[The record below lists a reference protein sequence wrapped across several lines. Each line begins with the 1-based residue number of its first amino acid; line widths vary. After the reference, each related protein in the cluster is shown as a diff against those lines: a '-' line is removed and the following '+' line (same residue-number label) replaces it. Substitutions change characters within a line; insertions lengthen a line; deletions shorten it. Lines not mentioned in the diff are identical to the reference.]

1 MDWTERFAQRA
12 RNRGGAE
19 LAAILSGPG
28 PGVLA
33 MTGGFPNVA
42 TFQTSILGEIA
53 ARVIASD
60 PGVALQYGPSAGL
73 PSVREYLRSRV
84 ASTQGVEPAED
95 ELIVT
100 SGGMECIDLLCRT
113 LLEPGDGVA
122 IEAPTYLG
130 AILGFAG
137 YEAQL
142 TGIPMDEEGMLVD
155 ELVALFEGGYRP
167 KFVYVIPEYQ
177 NPSGRT
183 LSLARRQ
190 ALVAACRAFGVLIFE
205 DVAYRD
211 LSYDGST
218 LPSLWSL
225 APDVVLQ
232 AGTFSKVFC
241 PGFRLGW
248 AAGPPE
254 LIAKLA
260 IAKQNTDQC
269 AGALGQRM
277 VEEYGR
283 GGHFDRGIPKARALY
298 ASHWAATE
306 RALREHMPEGVRW
319 SEPTG
324 GMFTWLEVPE
334 GLDTLALRDDAIDA
348 GVAYVPGEAFYPA
361 VGGDREMRLSFSSLG
376 EDDLGEAVRRLA
388 GVIAQATR
396 TRSARNRSSAATSSG
411 GANR

>member
-1 MDWTERFAQRA
+1 MDWTSRFAERA

-42 TFQTSILGEIA
+42 TFQTELLGEIA
-53 ARVIASD
+53 ARVIAAD

-73 PSVREYLRSRV
+73 ASTREYLRSRV
-84 ASTQGVEPAED
+84 AATQGREPGPD

-122 IEAPTYLG
+122 VEAPTYLG
-130 AILGFAG
+130 ALLAFAG
-137 YEAQL
+137 YEASI
-142 TGIPMDEEGMLVD
+142 TGVPMDSDGLVVD

-183 LSLARRQ
+183 MTLERRV
-190 ALVAACRAFGVLIFE
+190 ALVEACREHGVLVFE
-205 DVAYRD
+205 DVAYRE
-211 LSYDGST
+211 LAFSGSP

-225 APDVVLQ
+225 GPDVVLQ
-232 AGTFSKVFC
+232 AGTFSKVFS
-241 PGFRLGW
+241 PGFRMGW
-248 AAGPPE
+248 ALGPASLVAP
-254 LIAKLA
+254 LA
-260 IAKQNTDQC
+260 DAKQNTDQC

-283 GGHFDRGIPKARALY
+283 AGGFETGVPRARALY
-298 ASHWAATE
+298 ASHWAALSASL
-306 RALREHMPEGVRW
+306 RAHMPEGVTW

-324 GMFTWLEVPE
+324 GMFTWLTVPA
-334 GLDTLALRDDAIDA
+334 GLDVREMRAAATAA
-348 GVAYVPGEAFYPA
+348 GVAYVPGRAFY
-361 VGGDREMRLSFSSLG
+361 VGDEGHNEMRLSYTHLS
-376 EDDLGEAVRRLA
+376 EQDLEEAGRRLA
-388 GVIAQATR
+388 GVIETALA
-396 TRSARNRSSAATSSG
+396 
-411 GANR
+411 GAGVS

>member
-1 MDWTERFAQRA
+1 MDWTERFARRA

-42 TFQTSILGEIA
+42 TFQTEVLGEIA

-73 PSVREYLRSRV
+73 PSVRAYLRSRV

-100 SGGMECIDLLCRT
+100 SGGIECIDLLCRT

-130 AILGFAG
+130 AILGFTG
-137 YEAQL
+137 YEADL
-142 TGIPMDEEGMLVD
+142 TGIPMDEEGMLVA
-155 ELVALFEGGYRP
+155 ELVARFENGYRP

-190 ALVAACRAFGVLIFE
+190 ALVSACRAFGVLIVE
-205 DVAYRD
+205 DVAYRE
-211 LSYDGST
+211 LSFSGES

-232 AGTFSKVFC
+232 AGTFSKVFS
-241 PGFRLGW
+241 PGFRMGW
-248 AAGPPE
+248 ALGPAE
-254 LIAKLA
+254 LVAPLA
-260 IAKQNTDQC
+260 DAKQNTDQC

-283 GGHFDRGIPKARALY
+283 AGHFDAGVPRAQALY
-298 ASHWAATE
+298 ASHWAALS
-306 RALREHMPEGVRW
+306 ASLNAHMPPGVTW

-324 GMFTWLEVPE
+324 GMFTWVTVPAGIDVRE
-334 GLDTLALRDDAIDA
+334 LRAAATAA
-348 GVAYVPGEAFYPA
+348 GVAYVPGRAFY
-361 VGGDREMRLSFSSLG
+361 VGEEGHHEMRLSFSHLS
-376 EDDLGEAVRRLA
+376 EPDLEEAGRRLA
-388 GVIAQATR
+388 GVISHAL
-396 TRSARNRSSAATSSG
+396 SG
-411 GANR
+411 ALT

>member
-1 MDWTERFAQRA
+1 MDWTSRFAERA

-33 MTGGFPNVA
+33 MTGGFPNIA
-42 TFQTSILGEIA
+42 TFQTEVLGAIA
-53 ARVIASD
+53 ARVIATD

-73 PSVREYLRSRV
+73 PSVRAYLRSRV
-84 ASTQGVEPAED
+84 ATTQGVEPAED

-113 LLEPGDGVA
+113 MLEPGDGVA

-130 AILGFAG
+130 AILGFAA
-137 YEAQL
+137 YEAKL

-183 LSLARRQ
+183 LSLARRE

-205 DVAYRD
+205 DVAYRE
-211 LSYDGST
+211 LSFSGES

-225 APDVVLQ
+225 GPDVVLQ
-232 AGTFSKVFC
+232 AGTFSKVFS
-241 PGFRLGW
+241 PGFRMGW
-248 AAGPPE
+248 ALGPAE
-254 LIAKLA
+254 LVAPLA
-260 IAKQNTDQC
+260 DAKQNTDQC

-283 GGHFDRGIPKARALY
+283 AGHFDAGVPRAQALY
-298 ASHWAATE
+298 ASHWAALS
-306 RALREHMPEGVRW
+306 ASLSAHMPTGVTW

-324 GMFTWLEVPE
+324 GMFTWVTVPPE
-334 GLDTLALRDDAIDA
+334 IDVREMRDAASAA
-348 GVAYVPGEAFYPA
+348 GVAYVPGRAFY
-361 VGGDREMRLSFSSLG
+361 VGEEGHNEMRLSFSHLS
-376 EDDLGEAVRRLA
+376 EPDLEEAGRRLA
-388 GVIAQATR
+388 GVISQTLA
-396 TRSARNRSSAATSSG
+396 
-411 GANR
+411 GALT

>member
-1 MDWTERFAQRA
+1 MDWTSRFAERA

-42 TFQTSILGEIA
+42 TFQTEVLGEIA

-73 PSVREYLRSRV
+73 PTVREYLRSRV
-84 ASTQGVEPAED
+84 ATTQGREPAAD

-137 YEAQL
+137 YEADL
-142 TGIPMDEEGMLVD
+142 TGIPMDEDGMVVD

-190 ALVAACRAFGVLIFE
+190 ALVDACRSFGVLIFE
-205 DVAYRD
+205 DVAYRE
-211 LSYDGST
+211 LSFSGQS

-225 APDVVLQ
+225 GPDVVLQ
-232 AGTFSKVFC
+232 AGPFSKVFS
-241 PGFRLGW
+241 PGFRMGW
-248 AAGPPE
+248 ALGPAALVAP
-254 LIAKLA
+254 LA
-260 IAKQNTDQC
+260 DAKQNTDQC

-283 GGHFDRGIPKARALY
+283 AGYFDAGVPRAQALY
-298 ASHWAATE
+298 ASHWAALS
-306 RALREHMPEGVRW
+306 ASLNAHMPAGVSW

-324 GMFTWLEVPE
+324 GMFTWVTVPPE
-334 GLDTLALRDDAIDA
+334 IDVREMRASATAA
-348 GVAYVPGEAFYPA
+348 GVAYVPGRAFY
-361 VGGDREMRLSFSSLG
+361 VGEEGHNEMRLSFSHLS
-376 EDDLGEAVRRLA
+376 EPDLEEA
-388 GVIAQATR
+388 G
-396 TRSARNRSSAATSSG
+396 
-411 GANR
+411 